1 MTDDELLAR
10 IEQKVAASETRF
22 PRATLA
28 AVRDAEARLGFA
40 LPSLYVRL
48 LTEVANGG
56 FGPEDGIMGL
66 PPDGFT
72 DRDVQGSVVDAYFEG
87 RAVENPKYREPV
99 GAIFLVSLGGAE
111 FLQLDCLDPN
121 ARVLLGTAGAERP
134 LYFLAWP
141 GLREFLEKWLDDV
154 DLQADLYE
162 VVGYRDGKNPF
173 TGQPHRFEVTRV
185 RRGPVELADRI

>member
-87 RAVENPKYREPV
+87 LQIDVVQYAPEPLH
-99 GAIFLVSLGGAE
+99 FLRFHYDDGPE
-111 FLQLDCLDPN
+111 DQH
-121 ARVLLGTAGAERP
+121 VL
-134 LYFLAWP
+134 
-141 GLREFLEKWLDDV
+141 V
-154 DLQADLYE
+154 DNGSVA
-162 VVGYRDGKNPF
+162 
-173 TGQPHRFEVTRV
+173 TSA
-185 RRGPVELADRI
+185 ELARAWVEEEFQVEPIAWRFPS